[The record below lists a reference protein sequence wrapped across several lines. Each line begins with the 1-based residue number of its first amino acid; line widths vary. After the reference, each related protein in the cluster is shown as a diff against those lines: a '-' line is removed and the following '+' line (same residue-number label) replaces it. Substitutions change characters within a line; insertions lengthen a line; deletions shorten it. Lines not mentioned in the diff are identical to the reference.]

1 MANNIE
7 QETAVTKPLYLGPI
21 AALALTIGFAAAAA
35 ATPVYTVDAWIGD
48 LKADH
53 VGGTDANNVL
63 PGPAADAHFTI
74 AGPIDWITSRGT
86 NLVQDFLT
94 QDGAVALPAIAG
106 YSSPSAHYAT
116 LASFLAASM
125 STGGDAY
132 SAFFHITG
140 TYDSAASYAGTVR
153 HDDGASLY
161 IDNGATQIFGHAP
174 ETSAITNSF
183 VLPAGTHNFDLYYVE
198 GNGAPSVLK
207 INFPTNVVPTPEPAA
222 LALFATGLL
231 GLGLVRRRRN
241 A

>member
-1 MANNIE
+1 M
-7 QETAVTKPLYLGPI
+7 TKTPYVGAI
-21 AALALTIGFAAAAA
+21 AALALALTVTFAGA
-35 ATPVYTVDAWIGD
+35 ATATPIYTVDAWIGN

-53 VGGTDANNVL
+53 TGGTNANNVL
-63 PGPAADAHFTI
+63 PSPAVDAHFTI

-86 NLVQDFLT
+86 NLVRDFLT
-94 QDGAVALPAIAG
+94 KDGAVALPAIGG
-106 YSSPSAHYAT
+106 YTSPSAHYAT

-125 STGGDAY
+125 SAGGDAY

-140 TYDSAASYAGTVR
+140 TYGSATSYAGSIR

-174 ETSAITNSF
+174 ETSAITDSF
-183 VLPAGTHNFDLYYVE
+183 VLPAGSHNFDLYYVE

-207 INFPTNVVPTPEPAA
+207 INFPSNVVATPEPAA
-222 LALFATGLL
+222 LALFGTGLL
-231 GLGLVRRRRN
+231 GLGLVRRRRRRH